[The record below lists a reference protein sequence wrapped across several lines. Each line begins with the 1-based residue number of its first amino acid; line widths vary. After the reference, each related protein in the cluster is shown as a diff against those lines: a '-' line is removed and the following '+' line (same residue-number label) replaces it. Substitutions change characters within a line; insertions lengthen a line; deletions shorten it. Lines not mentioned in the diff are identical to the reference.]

1 MIAEIELDAETGAV
15 MVDRLYSVDDT
26 GTIINPLT
34 IGGQLHGSI
43 AQGLGEA
50 LFESV
55 IYERET
61 GQLLTGSFMDYAM
74 PRADT
79 MPQIL
84 SESSPIP
91 TAVNALGAKGGSE
104 AGNTAAPAAIIN
116 AILNALSQWGI
127 TELPIPARPEQ
138 IWRAIR
144 DARQGK

>member
-1 MIAEIELDAETGAV
+1 
-15 MVDRLYSVDDT
+15 
-26 GTIINPLT
+26 
-34 IGGQLHGSI
+34 
-43 AQGLGEA
+43 
-50 LFESV
+50 
-55 IYERET
+55 
-61 GQLLTGSFMDYAM
+61 MDYAM

-84 SESSPIP
+84 SESAPIP

-104 AGNTAAPAAIIN
+104 AGNTAAPVAIIN

-144 DARQGK
+144 DAHQGKPRR